1 MCETPEDR
9 EALERMLEEAEPT
22 LADDPARPGADIRA
36 AMRADSE
43 RHIEV
48 VCRFNDYFFAAQ
60 EEIKNE
66 LEGGRR

>member
-1 MCETPEDR
+1 MCEMPEGR
-9 EALERMLEEAEPT
+9 EALERMLEEAEPIP
-22 LADDPARPGADIRA
+22 ADDPARPGADIRA

-43 RHIEV
+43 RYIEV
-48 VCRFNDYFFAAQ
+48 VSRFNDYFFAAQ